1 MIEHIYKDLYNQD
14 SVRKQMHITFD
25 GGEITNTE
33 LYSESFELTESL
45 CSESELR
52 FGSCEASVIKF
63 KIANA
68 VDSLLNKWLTVSQ
81 VLNGLTD
88 APFQFGKYKVVS
100 DVPSGDRNYRNVTA
114 YDSMYDI
121 INADVSSWYESL
133 TFPITLKEFRD
144 SFFSHFDITQVDI
157 ELIHDDMSIE
167 KTIATT
173 NISGKVII
181 TAICELNG
189 VFGHINRQGQFA
201 YISLP
206 DKVGL
211 YPSVELYPSNSL
223 LPINGPYDSTTETL
237 TKSKYISCEYED
249 FETSFISKLQIR
261 QEQND
266 IGVIV
271 GEGNNTYIIEDN
283 FLVYGKEPAELEE
296 IANKTFER
304 IRLIQYRPMSVALRG
319 NPCMEV
325 GDSILVHTRNKDV
338 ASYILQRTIKGIQSL
353 RDTFSAEGV
362 YEYAEKVNSAN
373 KEVKQLRGK
382 VNSLERTVEQ
392 TVEKI
397 ADVENEMS
405 TTITQ
410 TVDSLKVEIETAAQD
425 VGNLKEEVNKNT
437 DNINKTAFEFDTED
451 LTIKKS
457 GSEMETHISE
467 DGMIVK
473 KSGQDVLV
481 ANNAGVDATNLHAKT
496 YLIIGKNSR
505 FEDYGDNRTG
515 CFWIGS

>member
-1 MIEHIYKDLYNQD
+1 MIEHAYKGLYNQD
-14 SVRKQMHITFD
+14 SVDKQLTIAYE
-25 GGEITNTE
+25 GGEITNE
-33 LYSESFELTESL
+33 DLYSECFELTESL
-45 CSESELR
+45 CSQNELR
-52 FGSCEASVIKF
+52 FGSCEASMLKF
-63 KIANA
+63 KIANT
-68 VDSLLNKWLTVSQ
+68 VDSLMNKNLTVSQ
-81 VLNGLTD
+81 VLNGQ
-88 APFQFGKYKVVS
+88 ANVPFQIGKYKVVS

-114 YDSMYDI
+114 YDAMYDI
-121 INADVSSWYESL
+121 INSDVSAWYESL
-133 TFPITLKEFRD
+133 TFPLTLKEFRD
-144 SFFSHFDITQVDI
+144 LFFSHFDITQVDM

-173 NISGKVII
+173 GISGKDII
-181 TAICELNG
+181 TAVCELNG

-201 YISLP
+201 YKSLEESFCEEL
-206 DKVGL
+206 DKRR
-211 YPSVELYPSNSL
+211 
-223 LPINGPYDSTTETL
+223 
-237 TKSKYISCEYED
+237 YITCEYED
-249 FETSFISKLQIR
+249 FETSLISRLQVR

-283 FLVYGKEPAELEE
+283 FLVYGKEPADLEE
-296 IANKTFER
+296 IANKTFEK
-304 IRLIQYRPMSVALRG
+304 IRLIQYRPMSVSLRG
-319 NPCMEV
+319 NLCIEV

-362 YEYAEKVNSAN
+362 YEYAEKINSVN

-382 VNSLERTVEQ
+382 VNSLEKTVEK
-392 TVEKI
+392 TVAKI
-397 ADVENEMS
+397 ADVENEIS

-410 TVDSLKVEIETAAQD
+410 TVDSLKVEIESAAQD

-457 GSEMETHISE
+457 GSEMETRISE

-473 KSGQDVLV
+473 KSGNDVLI
-481 ANNAGVDATNLHAKT
+481 ANNKGVQAYDLHAKS
-496 YLIIGKNSR
+496 YLIIGNNSR
-505 FEDYGDNRTG
+505 LEDYNEGRRTA